1 MEQNW
6 AGPKGG
12 PHDQGLPT
20 RKSLP
25 WSDSLS
31 YKHYKHYNKLSL
43 AEFEFFCLKTVLRD
57 FDRISL
63 ANSST
68 QAQPQVPPARE
79 SNTNLRKSK
88 AIANKIM

>member
-6 AGPKGG
+6 AGPNGG

-25 WSDSLS
+25 WSD
-31 YKHYKHYNKLSL
+31 NKLSL
-43 AEFEFFCLKTVLRD
+43 AEFEFFCLKMVLRD
-57 FDRISL
+57 FDSISL

-68 QAQPQVPPARE
+68 QAQPQVPPVRE